1 MAPGLSEVHWLVV
14 DNACSAELWRGVG
27 GREHLQAVQ
36 GCWIVV
42 HEMSC
47 SNCHPSMACRW
58 TEKPS

>member
-27 GREHLQAVQ
+27 GHLQVAQ
-36 GCWIVV
+36 WCWIVV
-42 HEMSC
+42 HEMRC
-47 SNCHPSMACRW
+47 SNCQPSLACRW